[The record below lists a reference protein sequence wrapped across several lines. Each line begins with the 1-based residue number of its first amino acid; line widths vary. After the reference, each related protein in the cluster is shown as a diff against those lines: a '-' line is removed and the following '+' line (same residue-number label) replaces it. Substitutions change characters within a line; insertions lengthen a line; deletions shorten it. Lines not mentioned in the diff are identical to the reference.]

1 MVLSRRLEK
10 LEATARLHT
19 RPKVD
24 LSRLTD
30 AQLEFLADALDPET
44 GIGLEA
50 AFATLSDEELA
61 GFEAAI
67 GGAEEMELRG

>member
-1 MVLSRRLEK
+1 MLFARRIEK
-10 LEATARLHT
+10 MEAAVRS
-19 RPKVD
+19 RPKPKAD

-44 GIGLEA
+44 GIGLSA
-50 AFATLSDEELA
+50 AFASLSDEQLA

-67 GGAEEMELRG
+67 GCAGGTCET